1 MLWNGQ
7 YSSDFN
13 DFCVILMLQTS
24 FFQWNHQY
32 SLSLHFYF
40 AILFHDLPNS
50 SYGLLHYM
58 ASWYA
63 WLIYIYIYI
72 LMVLL
77 YSLCYIMSINL
88 RLLNHF
94 CICIILLFTNYRCS
108 RRFMENI
115 FQYQEHIPS
124 CGMLSIVSIRIFYCT
139 WETCNIISSTI
150 SDKPCRMS
158 SFDITS

>member
-1 MLWNGQ
+1 MRHFDAPNELF
-7 YSSDFN
+7 SMKPPIFIILAFL
-13 DFCVILMLQTS
+13 FCNIISWFAKFIIWVA
-24 FFQWNHQY
+24 
-32 SLSLHFYF
+32 SL
-40 AILFHDLPNS
+40 
-50 SYGLLHYM
+50 YGF
-58 ASWYA
+58 
-63 WLIYIYIYI
+63 LICLINIYIYI